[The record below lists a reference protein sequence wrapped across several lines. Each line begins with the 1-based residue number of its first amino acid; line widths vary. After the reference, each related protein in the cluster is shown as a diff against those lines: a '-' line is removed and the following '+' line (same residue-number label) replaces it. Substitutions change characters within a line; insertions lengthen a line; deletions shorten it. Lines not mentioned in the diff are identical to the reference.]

1 MSNLT
6 FTLSIDE
13 NVLQKLERLAA
24 RKHKNVAALV
34 HDYLVSLSET
44 AETSEDR
51 DRAEG
56 EAKGSDRESEQ
67 GGQYRVNVLAKTDT
81 LRMVTVDLAAEGCVP
96 WHYHSNVSDMFFC
109 LEQPIV
115 IETRSPDGRVELRP
129 GQTYR
134 VARGQPHRVGC
145 ANAKPCTFALLQGV
159 GVYDFVPL

>member
-56 EAKGSDRESEQ
+56 EARG
-67 GGQYRVNVLAKTDT
+67 
-81 LRMVTVDLAAEGCVP
+81 
-96 WHYHSNVSDMFFC
+96 
-109 LEQPIV
+109 PI
-115 IETRSPDGRVELRP
+115 GRVSKADSTELTFWP
-129 GQTYR
+129 GPIR
-134 VARGQPHRVGC
+134 
-145 ANAKPCTFALLQGV
+145 FAW
-159 GVYDFVPL
+159 